1 MAAILQGDKVTRWQC
16 DKVTREARAMA
27 ARLQA
32 TINVDCQ
39 FRLGLNHWSVSL
51 VYGIKFLLL
60 CLQGFFVHL
69 GPSASL
75 ETRRRA
81 ERAAAHT
88 WGKH

>member
-1 MAAILQGDKVTRWQC
+1 MAA
-16 DKVTREARAMA
+16 MS

-39 FRLGLNHWSVSL
+39 FRLGLNHWVVVSL
-51 VYGIKFLLL
+51 VYGIEFLSL
-60 CLQGFFVHL
+60 CLQEVFEHL